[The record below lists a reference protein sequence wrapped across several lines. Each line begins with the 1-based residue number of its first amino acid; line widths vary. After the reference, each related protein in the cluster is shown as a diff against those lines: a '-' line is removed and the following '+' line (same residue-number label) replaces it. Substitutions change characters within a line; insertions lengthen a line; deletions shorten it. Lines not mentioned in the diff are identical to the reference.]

1 MKTEGKNCQRIMKFT
16 SNENSYKKNDEF
28 SLNENDIVF
37 PIQNQNKQ
45 KIIILLPCIVCII
58 IVLTVMMYYNCI
70 DSYDNA

>member
-1 MKTEGKNCQRIMKFT
+1 MKTEGKNCQRIMKFN